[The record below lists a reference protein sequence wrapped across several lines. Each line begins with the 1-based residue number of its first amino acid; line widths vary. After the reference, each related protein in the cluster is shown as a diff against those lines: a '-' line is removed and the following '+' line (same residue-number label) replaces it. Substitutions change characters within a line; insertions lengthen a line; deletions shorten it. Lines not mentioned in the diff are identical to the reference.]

1 MNRRK
6 FFQKSGSAALL
17 AAVPAW
23 ARGTDMDSGLIKELA
38 SKKIAANDRIGVAVL
53 GFGMRGL
60 DDLKTLYRYKG
71 IELIGAADVYDGR
84 LIRAK
89 ELYGNQVFTSRY
101 HEEVLKLPNVDAV
114 IIAGTHHWNAQM
126 IKDSLAAGKSVY
138 VEKPMVN
145 QISEG
150 KPVIE
155 AAKKSGKT
163 LLVGSQRVSNLLY
176 AKAKELYEQGAI
188 GELNYVEAWWD
199 RNSITGAWQYAIAP
213 DASEKNCDWKRFLGN
228 APQIPFDSNRLFR
241 WRNYKDYGTGVAGDL
256 FVHLFSGLHYILGS
270 DGPKRVFSTGGI
282 RYWKDGRD
290 VPDVLLGV
298 YDYEQQGKNHPAF
311 NLFLRVNFI
320 DGGGGSTGFRF
331 VGSEGVMSL
340 DRTLSV
346 KKFKRPQPYWN
357 IETFPKAVQEQFMKD
372 YREKYPDKA
381 PELSD
386 VGGMEFKAPDNY
398 NDLYDHLGVFVD
410 AIRNGKSVIEDANF
424 GFKACAP
431 AILTQESFFQNKPL
445 YWDVKNLN
453 QTSK

>member
-6 FFQKSGSAALL
+6 FFEKTGGAALL
-17 AAVPAW
+17 ASLPTW
-23 ARGTDMDSGLIKELA
+23 ARGSGMDMLDVHEAL
-38 SKKIAANDRIGVAVL
+38 SKQVSANDRIGVAVL

-60 DDLKTLYRYKG
+60 DDLKILQKYKG
-71 IELIGAADVYDGR
+71 VELVGVADVYDGR

-89 ELYGNQVFTSRY
+89 ELYGNQIFTSRY
-101 HEEVLKLPNVDAV
+101 HEEVLKRPDVDAV

-126 IKDSLAAGKSVY
+126 VTDALAAGKAVY

-145 QISEG
+145 RINEG
-150 KPVIE
+150 KPVIDAE
-155 AAKKSGKT
+155 AKAGKT

-176 AKAKELYEQGAI
+176 AKAKELYEQGTI

-228 APQIPFDSNRLFR
+228 APQIPFDATRLFR

-256 FVHLFSGLHYILGS
+256 FVHLFSGLHYIIGS
-270 DGPKRVFSTGGI
+270 SGPKRIFSTGGV

-340 DRTLSV
+340 DRTLTV
-346 KKFKRPQPYWN
+346 KKFKRPQPFWN
-357 IETFPKAVQEQFMKD
+357 IETFPKTVQEQFMKE
-372 YREKYPDKA
+372 YREKYPEKPA
-381 PELSD
+381 EVSE

-398 NDLYDHLGVFVD
+398 NDLYDHMGVFVD
-410 AIRNGKSVIEDANF
+410 AIRNNKKVIEDARF
-424 GFKACAP
+424 GFRACAP
-431 AILTQESFFQNKPL
+431 AILTQESYYQGKPL
-445 YWDVKNLN
+445 FWEPQQMN
-453 QTSK
+453 QTTK